1 MYYYEKDYIMRLIH
15 GIALVLARL
24 LLGRQM
30 ENEGEI
36 ATILDKQEKEQND
49 LLLRMVD
56 EGKINRAEERLF
68 DLLENASW
76 DDRHK
81 AAVAICFYSHVNDKD
96 DEFLEKADFTREEP
110 EQTLPYRAAA
120 FHFDRSGWYD
130 PACCPHCDKALP
142 ERCLEGGLFG
152 KYPRSV
158 FARCPHCIPD
168 ISDRTVRNRRWQK
181 NTDLTCMKYV
191 PY

>member
-96 DEFLEKADFTREEP
+96 DEFLEKADFTREEIMEGLEDAMKAVHMEIP
-110 EQTLPYRAAA
+110 EYLR
-120 FHFDRSGWYD
+120 
-130 PACCPHCDKALP
+130 
-142 ERCLEGGLFG
+142 
-152 KYPRSV
+152 
-158 FARCPHCIPD
+158 I
-168 ISDRTVRNRRWQK
+168 
-181 NTDLTCMKYV
+181 
-191 PY
+191 

>member
-81 AAVAICFYSHVNDKD
+81 AAVAICLYSHVNDKD
-96 DEFLEKADFTREEP
+96 DEFLEKADFTREEIMEGLEDAMKAVHMEIP
-110 EQTLPYRAAA
+110 EYLR
-120 FHFDRSGWYD
+120 
-130 PACCPHCDKALP
+130 
-142 ERCLEGGLFG
+142 
-152 KYPRSV
+152 
-158 FARCPHCIPD
+158 I
-168 ISDRTVRNRRWQK
+168 
-181 NTDLTCMKYV
+181 
-191 PY
+191 

>member
-81 AAVAICFYSHVNDKD
+81 AAMAICFYSHVNDKD
-96 DEFLEKADFTREEP
+96 DEFLEKADFTREEIMEGLEDAMKAVHMEIP
-110 EQTLPYRAAA
+110 EYLR
-120 FHFDRSGWYD
+120 
-130 PACCPHCDKALP
+130 
-142 ERCLEGGLFG
+142 
-152 KYPRSV
+152 
-158 FARCPHCIPD
+158 I
-168 ISDRTVRNRRWQK
+168 
-181 NTDLTCMKYV
+181 
-191 PY
+191 

>member
-24 LLGRQM
+24 LLGQQM

-96 DEFLEKADFTREEP
+96 DEFLEKADFTREEIMEGLEDAMKAVHMEIP
-110 EQTLPYRAAA
+110 EYLR
-120 FHFDRSGWYD
+120 
-130 PACCPHCDKALP
+130 
-142 ERCLEGGLFG
+142 
-152 KYPRSV
+152 
-158 FARCPHCIPD
+158 I
-168 ISDRTVRNRRWQK
+168 
-181 NTDLTCMKYV
+181 
-191 PY
+191 

>member
-68 DLLENASW
+68 DLLENTSW

-96 DEFLEKADFTREEP
+96 DEFLEKADFTREEIMEGLEDAMKAVHMEIP
-110 EQTLPYRAAA
+110 EYLR
-120 FHFDRSGWYD
+120 
-130 PACCPHCDKALP
+130 
-142 ERCLEGGLFG
+142 
-152 KYPRSV
+152 
-158 FARCPHCIPD
+158 I
-168 ISDRTVRNRRWQK
+168 
-181 NTDLTCMKYV
+181 
-191 PY
+191 

>member
-30 ENEGEI
+30 ESEGEI
-36 ATILDKQEKEQND
+36 ATILVKKEKEQND

-56 EGKINRAEERLF
+56 DGEINKAEERLF

-96 DEFLEKADFTREEP
+96 DEFLEKADFTRDEIMEGLEDAMKAVHIEIP
-110 EQTLPYRAAA
+110 EYLR
-120 FHFDRSGWYD
+120 
-130 PACCPHCDKALP
+130 
-142 ERCLEGGLFG
+142 
-152 KYPRSV
+152 
-158 FARCPHCIPD
+158 I
-168 ISDRTVRNRRWQK
+168 
-181 NTDLTCMKYV
+181 
-191 PY
+191 